1 VNCEFTLNALKL
13 SAQQISIPREQKLSP
28 WGSDW
33 GAAAPSGVHYDRK
46 VPVLQCIQHEHLDA
60 ALHAPLVRA
69 RHYKH
74 RGIQP
79 MLFVQVQII
88 RPIECDHPT
97 VLQGDANPLVRHIAG
112 TVPAAHHGDA
122 APAQVDVVPLL
133 GEQAL
138 VDAVEQDAA
147 VLERHGRATQ
157 QHAAVEWRR
166 AGEENPLARDI
177 PARVVVLG
185 FLGRRREAGLGRRGG
200 GPGGEGG
207 GDRGRGRE
215 RGGAYERE
223 GGGEA
228 GEEVRER
235 GARGGEAVRAVVVV
249 APPPLAPP
257 EDEEERGRGGRGA
270 TAREMRRRRGA
281 GGELHQRRLWRD
293 ATGTSLGSG
302 NAGGG
307 EGSR

>member
-1 VNCEFTLNALKL
+1 M
-13 SAQQISIPREQKLSP
+13 SRRLSP

-33 GAAAPSGVHYDRK
+33 GAAAPSGVHYNRK
-46 VPVLQCIQHEHLDA
+46 VSILQRIQGEHLDA

-88 RPIECDHPT
+88 RPIERDHPT
-97 VLQGDANPLVRHIAG
+97 VLQGDANPLVRDIAG

-122 APAQVDVVPLL
+122 APAQVHVVPLL

-147 VLERHGRATQ
+147 VLEGHGRATQ
-157 QHAAVEWRR
+157 QNAAVEWRR

-177 PARVVVLG
+177 PAHVVVLG
-185 FLGRRREAGLGRRGG
+185 FLGRRREAGLGRGG
-200 GPGGEGG
+200 GPGGQGG

-228 GEEVRER
+228 GQEVREG
-235 GARGGEAVRAVVVV
+235 GAGGEAVRAAVVVV

-257 EDEEERGRGGRGA
+257 EDEEGRGGGGGGRGA
-270 TAREMRRRRGA
+270 PAREMRRRRGA